1 MPVAE
6 ARDENASSSEGD
18 DAEVG
23 NLDLPLYS
31 IKGGRISQPSTMK
44 FDRRVVG
51 CHNYC
56 DYC

>member
-18 DAEVG
+18 DAEVS

-31 IKGGRISQPSTMK
+31 IKGGESPNQVP
-44 FDRRVVG
+44 
-51 CHNYC
+51 
-56 DYC
+56 